1 MSFLHVLASRPTL
14 KAALTSGIVM
24 TAGDA
29 LCQAIRNHTNQISSS
44 HPNHQRISSSW
55 QQSLRFGIIGLTLH
69 GPFFFRG
76 FRWLDTTFGSSPTL
90 KSAITKVM
98 IGQLTLFPTYLAS
111 FTVYMG
117 LLEGLSLQ
125 QCQEKL
131 KRTFVDT
138 YIAGSIFWP
147 TANMFNFLFLPPTA
161 RVVFINGAG
170 LFWNAYLS
178 FVNSTAGSSMQIMGL
193 DGGNNK
199 KNRSSTVAI

>member
-29 LCQAIRNHTNQISSS
+29 LCQVIRNHNNSPPLYISSS
-44 HPNHQRISSSW
+44 NPSWQW

-90 KSAITKVM
+90 KSAIIKVA

-111 FTVYMG
+111 FTIYMG

-131 KRTFVDT
+131 KRTFADT
-138 YIAGSIFWP
+138 YIAGSVFWP
-147 TANMFNFLFLPPTA
+147 TANMFNFLLLPPTA

-178 FVNSTAGSSMQIMGL
+178 FVNSTAGSSTDIIALNGRC
-193 DGGNNK
+193 DKK
-199 KNRSSTVAI
+199 KNSSNIVAI